1 MVAAARR
8 STVGHGIARVLMLEL
23 RALKTANALIAR
35 TTNVNPST
43 PTANAQ
49 SCHQKCEATTHIKLN
64 TNLFCLSQKKE
75 RRRPFVSKLTLG
87 IHNNLMKHFQAI
99 QFLFT

>member
-8 STVGHGIARVLMLEL
+8 STVDHGIARVLMLES
-23 RALKTANALIAR
+23 RALKTANALIAK
-35 TTNVNPST
+35 TTDVNPSNI
-43 PTANAQ
+43 TANAR

-64 TNLFCLSQKKE
+64 TKKVLPLAKKE

-87 IHNNLMKHFQAI
+87 VHNNLMKHF
-99 QFLFT
+99 